1 VALVIAFTLLNLAI
15 AIWSTRYTARCVELG
30 KSEVLA
36 AQHFAERA
44 KRDRERIDKLLG
56 WLENKKTNNLTADAE
71 VVIRLDREVDG
82 RWIAIGTANERNAL
96 VYGESRLIAVAN
108 VLEALEA

>member
-71 VVIRLDREVDG
+71 VVI
-82 RWIAIGTANERNAL
+82 GTANERNAL